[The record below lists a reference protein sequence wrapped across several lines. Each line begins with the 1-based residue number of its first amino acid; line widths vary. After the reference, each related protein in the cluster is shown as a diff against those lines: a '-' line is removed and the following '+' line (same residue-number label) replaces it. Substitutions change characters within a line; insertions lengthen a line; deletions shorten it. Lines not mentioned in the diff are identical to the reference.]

1 MSSPRDP
8 CPDLSL
14 ERLDGRDGRRP
25 PPLGET
31 ALVAQ
36 TAAAPGSRRD
46 FQAAYEA
53 LINAV
58 FTAPGAAEWLVGLRR
73 AVAAMLAG
81 GNKAPRH
88 PVQHDAIRQAGPGL
102 GGG

>member
-1 MSSPRDP
+1 MSSSGDHG
-8 CPDLSL
+8 PDLSL
-14 ERLDGRDGRRP
+14 EGLGRRDGRRP

-36 TAAAPGSRRD
+36 ATASPGSQRD

-58 FTAPGAAEWLVGLRR
+58 FTAPGALEWLAGLRR
-73 AVAAMLAG
+73 AVAAMIADK
-81 GNKAPRH
+81 NKAPRP
-88 PVQHDAIRQAGPGL
+88 PVPRDAIRQPGPGL